1 MTDKKSTHTP
11 ATGISSA
18 TPGAPNPEMA
28 PLNQERADEDQ
39 DQDQL

>member
-1 MTDKKSTHTP
+1 MTDKKSTNTP

-18 TPGAPNPEMA
+18 TPGAPNPEKA
-28 PLNQERADEDQ
+28 QLNQERADDDN